1 MKRNKPISLV
11 TPDIATPEQIR
22 AVKDHEAQGLTMTNM
37 KRTILHN
44 VPAFE
49 SFSAVMSCVNDQLE
63 GKVSRRAM
71 TIFCYAISH
80 GSGCLI
86 CGNHFR
92 WLLSKFGITD
102 MDSFEFTEEEQELLA
117 FAEAMTEDI
126 NHIPHE
132 VYEPLQKRYDE
143 ETLVVLLL
151 NAVLTKANNHFN
163 NIVGVELDEHLKP
176 FYVEGEFD

>member
-1 MKRNKPISLV
+1 MKRKTPISLV
-11 TPDIATPEQIR
+11 TPDIATEDQKR
-22 AVKDHEAQGLTMTNM
+22 AVKEHEAQGLTMTNM

-49 SFSAVMSCVNDQLE
+49 TFSAVMSCVNDQLD
-63 GKVSRRAM
+63 GKIDKRAL
-71 TIFCYAISH
+71 TIFCYAISV

-92 WLLSKFGITD
+92 MLVSKFGVTD
-102 MDSFEFTEEEQELLA
+102 MDDFAFTDEEQDLID
-117 FAEAMTEDI
+117 FAAAMSEDI
-126 NHIPHE
+126 NHIPDE
-132 VYEPLQKRYDE
+132 IYERLQKRYDE

-151 NAVLTKANNHFN
+151 NAVLTQANNHFN

-176 FYVEGEFD
+176 YYVEGEFD

>member
-1 MKRNKPISLV
+1 MKRKNPISLI
-11 TPDIATPEQIR
+11 TPEIATADQIR
-22 AVKDHEAQGLTMTNM
+22 AVKDHEAQGLSMTNM

-49 SFSAVMSCVNDQLE
+49 TFSAVMSCVNDQLE
-63 GKVSRRAM
+63 GKIPRRAL
-71 TIFCYAISH
+71 TIFCYAISV

-92 WLLSKFGITD
+92 MLVSKFGVTD
-102 MDSFEFTEEEQELLA
+102 MDTFEFTEEEQDLID
-117 FAEAMTEDI
+117 FAAAMSEDP
-126 NHIPHE
+126 NHIPDE
-132 VYEPLQKRYDE
+132 VYEKLQNRYDE

-151 NAVLTKANNHFN
+151 NAVLTQANNHFN

-176 FYVEGEFD
+176 YYVEGEFD

>member
-1 MKRNKPISLV
+1 MKRNKPISMI
-11 TPDIATPEQIR
+11 TPDIATEEQIR
-22 AVKDHEAQGLTMTNM
+22 AVKDHEAQGLTITNM

-49 SFSAVMSCVNDQLE
+49 TFSAVMSCVNDQLE
-63 GKVSRRAM
+63 GKIPKRAL

-102 MDSFEFTEEEQELLA
+102 MDNFEFTDEENDLIA

-126 NHIPHE
+126 NHIPDE
-132 VYEPLQKRYDE
+132 IYERLQNRYDE

>member
-1 MKRNKPISLV
+1 MKRKKPISLITPENA
-11 TPDIATPEQIR
+11 TPDQIR
-22 AVKDHEAQGLTMTNM
+22 AVKDHEAQGLSITNM

-49 SFSAVMSCVNDQLE
+49 TFSAVMSCVNDQLE
-63 GKVSRRAM
+63 GKIDKRAL

-102 MDSFEFTEEEQELLA
+102 IDTFEFTDEENDLLA

-126 NHIPHE
+126 NHIPDE
-132 VYEPLQKRYDE
+132 IYERLQNRYDE